1 MLLLH
6 SQVDLVDTGLNVV
19 PGQVVAALLSGCC
32 LQTHQFIHVPEK
44 QTGTLHTHQQP
55 ASVQKPHTSRGVASS
70 PLCIFILHIAEAS
83 DGAGQLLP
91 EGGSVSDV
99 QRLVHQHHG
108 RQHLHGNKQLWV
120 GQRALQRTRH
130 KLTSYVKLPNIV
142 FTVS

>member
-32 LQTHQFIHVPEK
+32 LQAHQFIHVPEEH
-44 QTGTLHTHQQP
+44 TGTLHTP
-55 ASVQKPHTSRGVASS
+55 ATRLGPKASDITGLVSS

-91 EGGSVSDV
+91 QGGSVSDV

-120 GQRALQRTRH
+120 GQRALQQTRH
-130 KLTSYVKLPNIV
+130 RLTSFVKLPNIML
-142 FTVS
+142 TVS